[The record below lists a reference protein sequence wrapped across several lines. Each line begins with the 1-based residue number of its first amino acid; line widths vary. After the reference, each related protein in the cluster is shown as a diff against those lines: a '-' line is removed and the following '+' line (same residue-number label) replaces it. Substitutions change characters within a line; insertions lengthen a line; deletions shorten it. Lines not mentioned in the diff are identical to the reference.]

1 MCYAWCMP
9 SLRWKKGFQ
18 SWASPVGCLPPHVP
32 SSQLWCRVHAG
43 SQSPEWH
50 PPLVHQVVHH
60 HHLQIP
66 KLKTTWYKH
75 HGWHV
80 HACMH
85 ACGSWDAKMST
96 KSNSVRAWHG
106 QKTTQYLNCHRPPHS
121 LLPYTHKRHIVNC
134 MCSMVGHPRLAKISK
149 TDGLGDSSQH
159 HGRSFESQDLWA
171 HEVALCMHGHACNQ
185 HVHM

>member
-1 MCYAWCMP
+1 M
-9 SLRWKKGFQ
+9 
-18 SWASPVGCLPPHVP
+18 
-32 SSQLWCRVHAG
+32 VHAQPALEEG
-43 SQSPEWH
+43 VSILGFSSGLPTSSCAILSSLVQGSRWFSQSPEWH